1 MAGTPDQQS
10 RGAGRLAGV
19 PRGLAGWPGNN
30 LEPSWGRTVSL
41 EAARPF
47 LTIFKKNPR
56 IGCLEGSS
64 LVTRLNCH
72 AGDVNVDGSGVYTS
86 RVAAPASQTLQLVIE
101 CREDTTADQILTRP
115 AILGRSTIFV
125 W

>member
-1 MAGTPDQQS
+1 MAREQP
-10 RGAGRLAGV
+10 GALLGPHCVAGGRQ
-19 PRGLAGWPGNN
+19 
-30 LEPSWGRTVSL
+30 TY
-41 EAARPF
+41 F
-47 LTIFKKNPR
+47 DFIFENHR

-101 CREDTTADQILTRP
+101 CREDTAADQILTRP